1 MSKGWY
7 INDRGLKMETERSQM
22 GLTSNVSP
30 AEMSEEIPKE
40 IKAAHKFL
48 DEGDYKRAKVI
59 ANSIARINRQINLPG
74 VDEEVKVLLEKIREK
89 RTEAMK
95 RKTSGTR

>member
-1 MSKGWY
+1 MTGV
-7 INDRGLKMETERSQM
+7 LKMEIERSQM
-22 GLTSNVSP
+22 GLTSNVSS

-48 DEGDYKRAKVI
+48 DEGDYKRAKVV

-89 RTEAMK
+89 RTEAVK